1 MATIKFLQ
9 ERIQKAQE
17 TITKKQ
23 NTITKKQIQ
32 IQKKEIMLQTKF
44 GVTNIESAKWD
55 RTNPNHG
62 DIYWTICD
70 IENLQDDIIRGSNEI
85 SEKQEALKKY
95 QEELQRELEKAAS
108 RDVKVILEFLDMWKQ
123 NCKDYYTRCL
133 PKWIKTLNEYREVDR
148 QHCEWHNHGGW
159 KESKEVKEEWE
170 NRWKAA
176 QEAHKVWNFM
186 DRYIITDII
195 DNKRSY
201 RLDMDKIQ
209 KDLDYEANCKY
220 DFIIERTNKI
230 VGQIT
235 DASGLSIGSKGD
247 LNGFIIGTRG
257 VAKVQTIGA
266 GGWNIQCFHF
276 RTLINEA

>member
-32 IQKKEIMLQTKF
+32 IQKKEVMLQTKF

-55 RTNPNHG
+55 RTNPNHH

-70 IENLQDDIIRGSNEI
+70 IENLQGDIIRGSNEI
-85 SEKQEALKKY
+85 AEKQEALKKY
-95 QEELQRELEKAAS
+95 QEELQHELEKAAS

-123 NCKDYYTRCL
+123 NCKDYYSRSL
-133 PKWIKTLNEYREVDR
+133 LRWIETWNEYHKVDLEYCDW
-148 QHCEWHNHGGW
+148 QNHGGW
-159 KESKEVKEEWE
+159 NDPKDV
-170 NRWKAA
+170 
-176 QEAHKVWNFM
+176 QEAWKNRLKEARGAHREWGFLN
-186 DRYIITDII
+186 RYIIVDII
-195 DNKRSY
+195 DNKRNY
-201 RLDMDKIQ
+201 RLNDCLIQ
-209 KDLDYEANCKY
+209 MDLDYEANVKY